1 MSARPARL
9 GEVTGTGEVR
19 GREVRPGG
27 LKGGSGLFT
36 FPQSTSVAEAKE
48 FDGKIVQFEGW
59 MHDPKNGWHRV
70 SIPVIVSFSSL
81 GSGPYI
87 ASLRPAGYPEE
98 LEG

>member
-1 MSARPARL
+1 MRPD
-9 GEVTGTGEVR
+9 
-19 GREVRPGG
+19 G

-36 FPQSTSVAEAKE
+36 FPQGTSVTEAKE
-48 FDGKIVQFEGW
+48 FDGKIVPFEGW
-59 MHDPKNGWHRV
+59 MSDPKEGWHRV
-70 SIPVIVSFSSL
+70 RIPVIVSFSSL